1 MAQPGRHAPLLAAKA
16 SSSLGNAGKDG
27 PNNNPNQ
34 DPRLPG
40 GRQKRTLIESAC
52 SACRRRKSR
61 CDGERPFCSRCVTL
75 RTECTYEAEEGESR
89 WSALRRRNQILE
101 TERSEIR
108 ELISYLQNRP
118 EPEAQD
124 IFQRLRNG
132 PGPDD
137 FFTLLRQLRQ
147 GSDTNPP
154 EMQQRP
160 ALTHQASSASTS
172 SNSSEQRLPPVSTL
186 FDAAS
191 GASPMTLPRMEN
203 ASGPQGL
210 PSRRRSSQR
219 SHSSGG
225 SDSSRERDRDH
236 PFRPG
241 M

>member
-1 MAQPGRHAPLLAAKA
+1 M
-16 SSSLGNAGKDG
+16 NVD
-27 PNNNPNQ
+27 
-34 DPRLPG
+34 
-40 GRQKRTLIESAC
+40 
-52 SACRRRKSR
+52 
-61 CDGERPFCSRCVTL
+61 RPFCSRCVTL

-101 TERSEIR
+101 TERSEI
-108 ELISYLQNRP
+108 Q
-118 EPEAQD
+118 PEAQD

-147 GSDTNPP
+147 GSDTSPA

>member
-1 MAQPGRHAPLLAAKA
+1 MARGNRECTVGPLNK
-16 SSSLGNAGKDG
+16 
-27 PNNNPNQ
+27 
-34 DPRLPG
+34 RL
-40 GRQKRTLIESAC
+40 TLNFN
-52 SACRRRKSR
+52 
-61 CDGERPFCSRCVTL
+61 RPFCSRCVTL

-147 GSDTNPP
+147 GSDTNPA

-172 SNSSEQRLPPVSTL
+172 SNGSEQRLPPVSTL

-241 M
+241 IRFDDGDRNNAA